1 MDKDKILLIVGTIA
15 ILLLV
20 YVAWALHGYDSRGN
34 DNDVGSS
41 IQSTQDASKRVGAEI
56 SNTEREL
63 ANGQATAGR
72 IDAGLDELAD
82 GAVERS
88 ELIDECEQI
97 ISGIEQLFADIDEQ
111 NSGTGKDEQATRTT
125 T

>member
-1 MDKDKILLIVGTIA
+1 MDKDKILLIFGTIA

-20 YVAWALHGYDSRGN
+20 YVAWALHGYGIRGN

-41 IQSTQDASKRVGAEI
+41 IQYAQDAGERVGTEI
-56 SNTEREL
+56 DNAEREL
-63 ANGQATAGR
+63 SDGQATADR
-72 IDAGLDELAD
+72 IDEGLGELAD
-82 GAVERS
+82 GADERS

-97 ISGIEQLFADIDEQ
+97 ISRLEQLFADIDEQ
-111 NSGTGKDEQATRTT
+111 NSGTRKDEQATRTT